1 MGGTGAG
8 RDEAGRASLREVLL
22 RRWSGGVVVL
32 VDESI
37 EDSSPLDPV
46 DRDRVCRFLV
56 DAGRRSLVDAAV
68 GPVAV
73 VVLEVL
79 DEQHSELVFVPDQG
93 VVEEFGSGGADEAF
107 GGGVGAWRSGWGVDH
122 VEPGWW

>member
-1 MGGTGAG
+1 M
-8 RDEAGRASLREVLL
+8 VF
-22 RRWSGGVVVL
+22 

-37 EDSSPLDPV
+37 EDSAPADLV
-46 DRDRVCRFLV
+46 DWDRFGRFLI
-56 DAGRRSLVDAAV
+56 DAGGGVLVDAAV